1 MMIMNRDNQKKEYI
15 QRGTPAFK
23 KANLALFAAAFI
35 TFANL
40 YITQPIMPIFT
51 KEYHVTP
58 TMASLSLSLT
68 TLSLAFGLL
77 VFGSLSEAWGRK
89 NIMSVCL
96 IITSV
101 LTVVIAFMPTFEL
114 HLILRVIQGFAF
126 AGIPSIAMAYLGE
139 EIEGNSVGAAMG
151 LYISGNTVGGLSGR
165 VIMGTITDLFSWQ
178 TGMIFL
184 GVVSLLA
191 AIYFIWA
198 LPSSKHF
205 HPQDLHLKKLVGTL
219 ISHMRNPVLVLLFL
233 IAFFLMGAFVTIY
246 NYLGFK
252 LAEPPYLLSMTII
265 GWMFIVYL
273 VGTFSSTWFG
283 MLGDKFG
290 RPLLITL
297 GVLLMLL
304 GVLLTL
310 PVPLFYKIIG
320 IIVLTFGFFGAHSVA
335 SGLVS
340 RHATHDIAQASSLYL
355 FAYYMGSSVGGSVG
369 GIFWSRYGW
378 SGVVGFT
385 IGLLAVSIFLAL
397 KVKKLSGRNT
407 LYV

>member
-1 MMIMNRDNQKKEYI
+1 MMTMNEDNQTKEYI
-15 QRGTPAFK
+15 QQGTRAFK

-40 YITQPIMPIFT
+40 YMTQPIMPVFT
-51 KEYHVTP
+51 KEFDVTP

-77 VFGSLSEAWGRK
+77 IFGSLSESWGRK
-89 NIMSVCL
+89 NIMSVSI

-101 LTVVIAFMPTFEL
+101 LTVIIAFSPTFEL
-114 HLILRVIQGFAF
+114 HLILRVIQGIAF

-151 LYISGNTVGGLSGR
+151 LYIGGNTVGGLSGR
-165 VIMGTITDLFSWQ
+165 VIMGTMTDLFSWQ
-178 TGMIFL
+178 TGMVFL
-184 GVVSLLA
+184 GVISLIA
-191 AIYFIWA
+191 GIYFIWA
-198 LPSSKHF
+198 LPPSKHF
-205 HPQDLHLKKLVGTL
+205 HPQPLKLKSLFGTLVSHLK
-219 ISHMRNPVLVLLFL
+219 SPVLVSLFL
-233 IAFFLMGAFVTIY
+233 IAFFLMGGFVTIY

-273 VGTFSSTWFG
+273 VGTFSSAWFG
-283 MLGDKFG
+283 VLGDKFG
-290 RPLLITL
+290 RPLFIIL
-297 GVLLMLL
+297 GAMLMLL
-304 GVLLTL
+304 GVVLTL
-310 PVPLFYKIIG
+310 PVSLFYKIIG

-355 FAYYMGSSVGGSVG
+355 FAYYMGSSFGGSAG

-378 SGVVGFT
+378 LGVVSFT
-385 IGLLAVSIFLAL
+385 IGLLIVSVFLAL

-407 LYV
+407 ADV